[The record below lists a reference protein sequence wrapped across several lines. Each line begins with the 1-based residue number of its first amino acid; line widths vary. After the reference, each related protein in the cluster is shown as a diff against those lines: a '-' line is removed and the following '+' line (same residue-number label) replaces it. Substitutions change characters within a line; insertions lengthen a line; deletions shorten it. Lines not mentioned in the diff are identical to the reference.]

1 MKKSKFQNPNL
12 IKLIDKKLAAYLPSE
27 KREPRVLHAAMRYG
41 VFPGG
46 KRIRPAILIEAAAAC
61 GGKQIDA
68 VPAACA
74 VELIHTYSLIHDDLP
89 SMDDDD
95 YRRGALSCHKK
106 FGEAIAI
113 LAGDALLTLAF
124 EIISKEYNPEVSAA
138 MIKELAAAI
147 GSKGMV
153 AGQALDITSYKDKR
167 KVNSLKTA
175 KLFEASAA
183 LGAISANAS
192 AARIMAMRRFGASF
206 GMEFQAADDI
216 ADKNQDLKRKR

>member
-1 MKKSKFQNPNL
+1 MADP
-12 IKLIDKKLAAYLPSE
+12 IKLIDKALDKYLPPE
-27 KREPRVLHAAMRYG
+27 TTEPKILHKAMRYS
-41 VFPGG
+41 VFSGG
-46 KRIRPAILIEAAAAC
+46 KRVRPVILIEAAMAC
-61 GGKQIDA
+61 GAKERLA
-68 VPAACA
+68 VPAASA
-74 VELIHTYSLIHDDLP
+74 IELIHTYSLIHDDLP

-124 EIISKEYNPEVSAA
+124 EIISKGYNPRVSAA

-153 AGQALDITSYKDKR
+153 AGQALDITRYKDR
-167 KVNSLKTA
+167 KKINHLKTA

-192 AARIMAMRRFGASF
+192 AARIMAMRRFGANF
-206 GMEFQAADDI
+206 GMEFQAADDV
-216 ADKNQDLKRKR
+216 ADKDQDLKRKR